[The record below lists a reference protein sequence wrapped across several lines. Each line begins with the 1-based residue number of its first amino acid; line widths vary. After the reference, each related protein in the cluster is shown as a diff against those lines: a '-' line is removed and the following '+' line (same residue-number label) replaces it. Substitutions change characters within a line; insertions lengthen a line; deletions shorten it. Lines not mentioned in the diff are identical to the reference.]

1 MKRTLLIYSI
11 SVSLAFLL
19 SFCKMPPHYKTPEE
33 EITERNEKK
42 SYHAN
47 TANRIVDKNEKNY
60 DTRRKKADKR
70 RLKSQSEQQKLNQS
84 KASTG
89 KKAIP
94 FTFY

>member
-1 MKRTLLIYSI
+1 MKRTLLLYSLII
-11 SVSLAFLL
+11 SIALLL

-70 RLKSQSEQQKLNQS
+70 RVKSQNEQQKLNETKTS
-84 KASTG
+84 SG

>member
-1 MKRTLLIYSI
+1 MKKTLLLYSLFV
-11 SVSLAFLL
+11 SVAILL
-19 SFCKMPPHYKTPEE
+19 PNCKMPPHYKTPEE

-47 TANRIVDKNEKNY
+47 TANQIVDKNEKNY

-70 RLKSQSEQQKLNQS
+70 RLKSQSAQQKLNQTKTS
-84 KASTG
+84 SG